1 LFSISSVPFAF
12 ADEFVS
18 ESTPLTNRRARK
30 QQVESMVQ
38 GASAQEGRAWHAS
51 KRPLMIVT
59 PVEHLGTQPG
69 GLLDQAL
76 QDLSHNKTA

>member
-1 LFSISSVPFAF
+1 
-12 ADEFVS
+12 
-18 ESTPLTNRRARK
+18 
-30 QQVESMVQ
+30 MVQ

-76 QDLSHNKTA
+76 QHQALQDLSHNKTA